1 MKLIRGSSR
10 LFLSSATTVVLLYL
24 ERRNRLQT
32 CYSGSKGGIWGRTRM
47 MTSLAGTA
55 ILAIA
60 MSGLI
65 VTLAEADDNV
75 RSSPPDTTHYSRPL
89 IPEDLNP
96 LNTGNPLSPSARH

>member
-1 MKLIRGSSR
+1 
-10 LFLSSATTVVLLYL
+10 
-24 ERRNRLQT
+24 
-32 CYSGSKGGIWGRTRM
+32 M

-96 LNTGNPLSPSARH
+96 LNTGNPLSPSARHSEWQKPATSRMRKPDHPKPAGE